1 MHRLVLRPLLVI
13 LTLAMLVVALFQ
25 ISGRLLFSL
34 LDELELT
41 ANQWLSA
48 QQIRL
53 HGLSGDWRGLNPVL
67 RIDRIDL
74 PGGYVAGVYL
84 EVDWL
89 ESLIRNQLVAQR
101 LSVSDGYLMLEQ
113 TQEGWRMLGATG
125 EANFDP
131 SQFLYHSDQLTL
143 ASRIGFISKDTD
155 ASSITPEL
163 VVTYQAS
170 NRGGVHRH
178 RLTVGNSPEQCQGR
192 CTASFELDLAEKIW
206 FVREATQSFNASVDN
221 LLIPKALL
229 GVSAVRIE
237 NLVAQWQRTGADS
250 SGVGSV
256 EFADVRLP
264 DGAVLSGGARLAT
277 RGEHETHRAEL
288 LDVHLERRGERW
300 ELPPIWLNYRDS
312 LLEFWTDR
320 LDLGVAGAFVGE
332 SLSMELAAGRWLQAL
347 QLDGKALNVRG
358 YARLA
363 PLQIGYAA
371 TIQDLNLNGYRGS
384 PYIRG
389 GAGEFMGHL
398 RGAQMQLNA
407 QSMDIQFP
415 DTFRQRWL
423 MDECQGLVQA
433 WFRGKYFGLR
443 GLNLRAAVAG
453 TRVAGGFAVSRP
465 PEQYEQRLSVLI
477 NLDRTTVQRAKSYVP
492 YKLPPGLPEWIEEGP
507 RSGLLSDV
515 KFAYHG
521 QLHTRP
527 FELGR
532 RVELSGRITDGEV
545 RYHED
550 WPHLLELDGT
560 VEVAGKSVRI
570 NVERGLMGGSRID
583 GSLVV
588 LGDNAAYA
596 DVELLATTTVPRALN
611 FVRTTPLA
619 TWMDFITPD
628 WSGVGELTLAGSMHI
643 PLKVMGGEHIGEVVD
658 DPSAEGM
665 LALDLAI
672 GLAGVDLAL
681 PAYRVNLNKLTGEL
695 AYRYPFQLQGDDVAG
710 EIFGNSARFAARAD
724 DDTVTFTVI
733 GRASHRDVLDLLD
746 LRDPGGMVGGF
757 DFDAELHIE
766 MGTEEITRLEVVTD
780 LTGLGLDLPGE
791 YRKLP
796 EESRPTELDLRFLDD
811 YQAFSFRYGA
821 ATGWLHVAEVPL
833 RGAIGF
839 ATAPPMVD
847 MSVNE
852 LVLAGRIE
860 RFSLDEVVPDADEAV
875 ALPIPVRLAAL
886 QVGVIDVA
894 GLHFPDAILS
904 GLIAPDD
911 LQITIA
917 SPMLNG
923 TVALKGDEPLQL
935 TLTDI
940 VLPADPSEGDPLDV
954 SLMAQLPRADVRVD
968 HFQVGDVNYGRWEF
982 KLIPE
987 EKGIRL
993 AQLSARVR
1001 EVDIVSAT
1009 GVFWQAEPNRSY
1021 FEGTMTA
1028 ANLEDVL
1035 PLWGYSPSLAT
1046 RKASL
1051 SGKFNWRGSPGN
1063 VDLERLVGQVD
1074 FSAEEGRFSDV
1085 ETGSGAMRILSL
1097 VNFSTLA
1104 KRLNFDFSDVT
1115 GEGVSFDELSG
1126 VARFDEGTL
1135 TFVEPLEVNGS
1146 GSRIRIAGQVDLE
1159 SGALDNEMI
1168 VTLPVNKSLPWYA
1181 AWVAIANPLAGV
1193 GVLVGERILRKPI
1206 EQFSSA
1212 KFAISGT
1219 LEEPEVKF
1227 VGVWDTSIN
1236 KPQTA
1241 KVPAEPQAAEGDEAA
1256 AGSLT
1261 DISNES

>member
-1 MHRLVLRPLLVI
+1 MHRLILRPLLVF

-25 ISGRLLFSL
+25 ISGRLMFSL

-53 HGLSGDWRGLNPVL
+53 SGLTGDWRGLNPVL

-74 PGGYVAGVYL
+74 PGGYIAGVYL

-89 ESLIRNQLVAQR
+89 ESLIRNRVVAQR
-101 LSVSDGYLMLEQ
+101 LTVSDGYVMLEQ

-125 EANFDP
+125 EANFDLTE
-131 SQFLYHSDQLTL
+131 FIYHSDQLVL
-143 ASRIGFISKDTD
+143 ASRIGFIAKDID
-155 ASSITPEL
+155 SASIAAEL
-163 VVTYQAS
+163 TVRYEAS

-178 RLTVGNSPEQCQGR
+178 RLTIGNSPAQCKGN

-206 FVREATQSFNASVDN
+206 FVQEPVQSFKADVDN
-221 LLIPKALL
+221 LVIPRALL
-229 GVSAVRIE
+229 GVSSLRIE
-237 NLVAQWQRTGADS
+237 SLAAQWQR
-250 SGVGSV
+250 VGKESRGIGSIA
-256 EFADVRLP
+256 FADVHLP
-264 DGAVLSGGARLAT
+264 DGAMLAGGASVAT
-277 RGEHETHRAEL
+277 RGEQESHRAEL
-288 LDVHLERRGERW
+288 VDVHVARGDERW
-300 ELPPIWLNYRDS
+300 ELPPIWLNYS
-312 LLEFWTDR
+312 AGLVEFWLDR
-320 LDLGVAGAFVGE
+320 LELGVAGTFVGE
-332 SLSMELAAGRWLQAL
+332 ALSMQMAAGRWLQAL
-347 QLDGKALNVRG
+347 ELDGEALNVRG

-407 QSMDIQFP
+407 RSMDTQFP
-415 DTFRQRWL
+415 ETFHQRWL

-443 GLNLRAAVAG
+443 GQNLRAEIDG

-465 PEQYEQRLSVLI
+465 PERYEQRLSVLI
-477 NLDRTTVQRAKSYVP
+477 NLDRTSVQRAKSYVP
-492 YKLPPGLPEWIEEGP
+492 YKLPAGLPEWIDEGP
-507 RSGLLSDV
+507 RSGQLSDV

-532 RVELSGRITDGEV
+532 RVELSARITDGQV
-545 RYHED
+545 RYHQD

-560 VEVAGKSVRI
+560 VAVAGKTVRI
-570 NVERGLMGGSRID
+570 EVDRGVMGESRID
-583 GSLVV
+583 GSVVV

-596 DVELLATTTVPRALN
+596 DVDLVTTTTVPRALN

-619 TWMDFITPD
+619 TWMEFITPD
-628 WSGVGELTLAGSMHI
+628 WTGGGELTLAGSMHI
-643 PLKVMGGEHIGEVVD
+643 PLKLMGVGEHIGEVPGGED
-658 DPSAEGM
+658 E
-665 LALDLAI
+665 LALDLTI
-672 GLAGVDLAL
+672 GLNGVDLAL
-681 PAYRVNLNKLTGEL
+681 PAYRVNLNKMTGEL
-695 AYRYPFQLQGDDVAG
+695 AYEYPFQLDGDDVAG
-710 EIFGNSARFAARAD
+710 EIFGYPAKFASRAD
-724 DDTVTFTVI
+724 VDTVTFTVI
-733 GRASHRDVLDLLD
+733 GQASYGDVLDLLD
-746 LRDPGGMVGGF
+746 LQDPGGMVGGF

-791 YRKLP
+791 YSKLP

-811 YQAFSFRYGA
+811 YQAFSFRHGA

-833 RGAIGF
+833 RGAVGF
-839 ATAPPMVD
+839 SSAPPMVD
-847 MSVNE
+847 VSVNE

-860 RFSLDEVVPDADEAV
+860 RFSLDEVVPDGDEDV
-875 ALPIPVRLAAL
+875 ALPIPVRLVAL
-886 QVGVIDVA
+886 QVGRIDVEE
-894 GLHFPDAILS
+894 LHFPDAILD
-904 GLIAPDD
+904 GYIAPDE

-923 TVALKGDEPLQL
+923 TVALKGDDPLQL

-940 VLPADPSEGDPLDV
+940 VLPANPSEGDPLDV
-954 SLMAQLPRADVRVD
+954 SLMAELPRADVQVD
-968 HFQVGDVNYGRWEF
+968 RFQVGDVNYGRWQF
-982 KLIPE
+982 KLMPE
-987 EKGIRL
+987 VGGIRL
-993 AQLSARVR
+993 AELTARVR
-1001 EVDIVSAT
+1001 DVDIASPT

-1028 ANLEDVL
+1028 GNLEEVL
-1035 PLWGYSPSLAT
+1035 PLWGYAPSLAT

-1051 SGKFNWRGSPGN
+1051 SAKFDWRGSPGN
-1063 VDLERLVGQVD
+1063 VDLERLVGQAE

-1115 GEGVSFDELSG
+1115 GRGVSFDELSG

-1135 TFVEPLEVNGS
+1135 TFIEPMEVNGS

-1181 AWVAIANPLAGV
+1181 AWVALANPLAGV
-1193 GVLVGERILRKPI
+1193 GVLVGERVLRKPI

-1212 KFAISGT
+1212 KYAVGGT
-1219 LEEPEVKF
+1219 LDEPEVKF

-1236 KPQTA
+1236 EPQTA
-1241 KVPAEPQAAEGDEAA
+1241 EAPAAEDDDGETE
-1256 AGSLT
+1256 SPT
-1261 DISNES
+1261 DVSNES